1 MFFTNNITQLPEDV
15 FSVILDKIEDG
26 NDIYNFK
33 NTCNKFRDN
42 VNEFIKPLNVNL
54 FKIKYK
60 FIFDNCDINKHSLIC
75 KKMSI
80 ILDHFD
86 LYEIHFNRTHNSSK
100 SIFDTQTVVYVSML
114 TNDVSKHKYKL
125 YTLMKNYN
133 LTNYF
138 INYTITIYFTDIFIK
153 KVINDYDQNNND
165 IIINNISLQKLND
178 YENTSTSIK
187 QFTDVMDKYMY
198 EHELENK
205 KLCISKKEI
214 SNFLINRMKK
224 KENDIE
230 KGVILMENLTDEIF
244 IKKTMDELDNIVTNI
259 NKYRDM
265 IFKLEKNI
273 LKNTFGNRVVRK
285 LERDFELASV

>member
-1 MFFTNNITQLPEDV
+1 MMI
-15 FSVILDKIEDG
+15 
-26 NDIYNFK
+26 
-33 NTCNKFRDN
+33 
-42 VNEFIKPLNVNL
+42 
-54 FKIKYK
+54 
-60 FIFDNCDINKHSLIC
+60 
-75 KKMSI
+75 
-80 ILDHFD
+80 
-86 LYEIHFNRTHNSSK
+86 
-100 SIFDTQTVVYVSML
+100 
-114 TNDVSKHKYKL
+114 
-125 YTLMKNYN
+125 
-133 LTNYF
+133 TNYF
-138 INYTITIYFTDIFIK
+138 INYTISIYFTDIFIK

-230 KGVILMENLTDEIF
+230 KGVILMENSTDEIF
-244 IKKTMDELDNIVTNI
+244 IKKTMDELDNIVTSI